1 MRYYFYTLNK
11 EHRPEDRVLEKELL
25 TKSSNTN
32 DKELFS
38 WYMLAVAQLQKLR
51 KRDEEYEF
59 QNGQDVRYFVR
70 YGVKEINEET
80 YNQIVEDDIR
90 IVSGFNQKTL
100 DLMNK
105 FGHRKDGWH
114 FPFYVDAESRSH
126 LKWKLKQMFPEYKEF
141 IFKD

>member
-38 WYMLAVAQLQKLR
+38 WYMIAVAQLQKLR
-51 KRDEEYEF
+51 KRDEQYEF
-59 QNGQDVRYFVR
+59 QNGQDARYFVR